1 MVMGVPA
8 RILENIDF
16 AIEKG
21 QLDVADLKLIVDNI
35 ESFIDDLENEDNEE
49 WKKKLLIKNFFLILQ
64 KV

>member
-49 WKKKLLIKNFFLILQ
+49 
-64 KV
+64 